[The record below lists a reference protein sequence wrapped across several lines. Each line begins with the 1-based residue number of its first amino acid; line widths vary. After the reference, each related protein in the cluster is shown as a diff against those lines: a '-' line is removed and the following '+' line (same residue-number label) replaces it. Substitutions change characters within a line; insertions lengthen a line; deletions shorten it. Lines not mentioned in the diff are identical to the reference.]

1 VGIKK
6 GIEKVEADEEFVV
19 LVDETD
25 REIGIEKKARVH
37 SSLTPLHRAFSLFL
51 FNSTKELLLQQ
62 RSKTKKTWP
71 GTWSNSCCGHPL
83 PDESYEKAVLR
94 RARFEL
100 GIELKTV
107 TKIFDYQYC
116 FSKDGIME
124 NEICPVFIGLYDGTV
139 QPRPDEVQAVQ
150 WINWEIWVEETVQH
164 PDLYSPWCV
173 EETELLA
180 SNKNFIKFILS
191 PSGS

>member
-1 VGIKK
+1 M
-6 GIEKVEADEEFVV
+6 ETAEEFVV

-25 REIGIEKKARVH
+25 REIGIEKKTRVH

-51 FNSTKELLLQQ
+51 FNSKKELLLQQ
-62 RSKTKKTWP
+62 RSKEKQTWP

-94 RARFEL
+94 RALFEL

-107 TKIFDYQYC
+107 TKVFDYQYC
-116 FSKDGIME
+116 FSKDGVME
-124 NEICPVFIGLYDGTV
+124 NEICPVFIGVFDGKV
-139 QPRPDEVQAVQ
+139 RPRPGEIQAIQ
-150 WINWEIWVEETVQH
+150 WIKWEVWVKETFRH
-164 PDLYSPWCV
+164 PNLYSPWCV
-173 EETELLA
+173 EETALLA
-180 SNKNFIKFILS
+180 SNKNFLGFILS

>member
-1 VGIKK
+1 M
-6 GIEKVEADEEFVV
+6 ETDEEFVV
-19 LVDETD
+19 LVDEAD

-51 FNSTKELLLQQ
+51 FRSTKELLLQQ

-100 GIELKTV
+100 GIELQTV
-107 TKIFDYQYC
+107 AKVFDYQYC
-116 FSKDGIME
+116 FSKDGVME

-139 QPRPDEVQAVQ
+139 RPRPDEVQAVQ
-150 WINWEIWVEETVQH
+150 WIKWEDWVEKTVRH

-180 SNKNFIKFILS
+180 SDKNFIKFILS